1 MTTGRNTIKKD
12 HYLRDLVLNADVQ
25 PPHIVPFDGPTLREA
40 FTLKPGQ
47 IPGFD
52 ALIWES
58 NTELPKKKVRWHP
71 SEVHLSED

>member
-1 MTTGRNTIKKD
+1 
-12 HYLRDLVLNADVQ
+12 VLNPDVQ
-25 PPHIVPFDGPTLREA
+25 PPHIVPFDEQTLREA

-58 NTELPKKKVRWHP
+58 NTELPKKKVRSLSSLVRLHEHEP
-71 SEVHLSED
+71 S